1 MTSRGLHLI
10 GSYPADT
17 TDDAM
22 NEIMELAGPYLIALP
37 DGETGDRRNWIV
49 PIIESMR
56 LHPDLEVRREGD
68 WSGYDHLL
76 SFRVRRGHRLVGD
89 SLHFGYTDAHAA
101 ARPVFD
107 RVREAHGRSDL
118 AFQIGMPSGL
128 GMAMFTM
135 GPPGPLVHRRP
146 FTDAI
151 AREIT
156 QIRADAGDDVIVQ
169 LELPAE
175 LAFVTMFP
183 GPLRVAVSAWLSR
196 TIAALV
202 RATPGGTRFGLH
214 LCMGDQRHE
223 ALFQMRDTR
232 PVVALLN
239 AVGAR
244 WPAGYPLE
252 FVHAPLAAGAAPPS
266 LDPAFYAALAALRL
280 PAHTRFVAGL
290 LHEDRSADE
299 LRVVVSAV
307 ERALG
312 RTVDLAASCGLG
324 RRPREMARSILR
336 QGAQLC
342 GPVVDAP

>member
-1 MTSRGLHLI
+1 VTSRGLHLV

-22 NEIMELAGPYLIALP
+22 NEIMELAGPYLTSLP
-37 DGETGDRRNWIV
+37 DGETGERRNWVATIV
-49 PIIESMR
+49 ESMR

-68 WSGYDHLL
+68 WSGYDRLL
-76 SFRVRRGHRLVGD
+76 SFRVRRGCRLAGD
-89 SLHFGYTDAHAA
+89 SLHFGYTEAHAA

-107 RVREAHGRSDL
+107 RVREKHGRTDL
-118 AFQIGMPSGL
+118 AFQIGMPTGL

-135 GPPGPLVHRRP
+135 GPPGPLVHRRA

-156 QIRADAGDDVIVQ
+156 QIRAAAGDDVVVQ

-175 LAFVTMFP
+175 LAFVTMPP
-183 GPLRVAVSAWLSR
+183 GPLRIPVSAWLSR

-202 RATPGGTRFGLH
+202 RATPEGTRFGLH
-214 LCMGDQRHE
+214 LCMGDLRHE
-223 ALFQMRDTR
+223 ALFRMRDTR

-244 WPAGYPLE
+244 WPAGYRLE
-252 FVHAPLAAGAAPPS
+252 FAHTPLAAGAVPPP
-266 LDPAFYAALAALRL
+266 LDPGFYAPLAALRL
-280 PAHTRFVAGL
+280 PADTRFVAGL

-299 LRVVVSAV
+299 LRTAVSAV
-307 ERALG
+307 EMALG

-324 RRPREMARSILR
+324 RRSREMAQSILR

-342 GPVVDAP
+342 GPVVGAP

>member
-1 MTSRGLHLI
+1 
-10 GSYPADT
+10 
-17 TDDAM
+17 
-22 NEIMELAGPYLIALP
+22 
-37 DGETGDRRNWIV
+37 
-49 PIIESMR
+49 
-56 LHPDLEVRREGD
+56 
-68 WSGYDHLL
+68 
-76 SFRVRRGHRLVGD
+76 
-89 SLHFGYTDAHAA
+89 
-101 ARPVFD
+101 
-107 RVREAHGRSDL
+107 VREAHGRSDL

-128 GMAMFTM
+128 GMAMFAM

-175 LAFVTMFP
+175 LAFVTMTP
-183 GPLRVAVSAWLSR
+183 GPLR
-196 TIAALV
+196 
-202 RATPGGTRFGLH
+202 
-214 LCMGDQRHE
+214 
-223 ALFQMRDTR
+223 
-232 PVVALLN
+232 
-239 AVGAR
+239 
-244 WPAGYPLE
+244 
-252 FVHAPLAAGAAPPS
+252 AAPPS

-324 RRPREMARSILR
+324 RRPREMARLILR